1 MKIGFIIPC
10 TSRGRNWGNIIETY
24 LYNLTIKTFLVHRD
38 EEHEYVF
45 YLGIDA
51 DDPIFNNTNEQN
63 KILNLKKVFS
73 GIDFKF
79 IILNEKNGYL
89 TKMWNVLFREAYN
102 DKCDYFYQCGDDI
115 EFKTT
120 GWINACISKL
130 IENHNIGLTG
140 PINNNKYILTQAFVS
155 RLHMDI
161 FGYFFP
167 ENIINWGC
175 DDWYNHVY
183 SPNFLYPLKQHYCAN
198 MGGTPRYVINYNPSF
213 MSHYCKNV
221 NKLRSDIFQQAG
233 KDKILIR
240 KFIEKHDLI

>member
-10 TSRGRNWGNIIETY
+10 TSRGRNWDNITETY
-24 LYNLTIKTFLVHRD
+24 LYNLTIKTFLLHRD

-45 YLGIDA
+45 YLGIDT
-51 DDPIFNNTNEQN
+51 DDPIFNNVNEQK

-79 IILNEKNGYL
+79 ILLNEKKGYL

-115 EFKTT
+115 EFKTS
-120 GWINACISKL
+120 GWVNACISKL

-140 PINNNKYILTQAFVS
+140 PINNNNYILTQAFVS

-175 DDWYNHVY
+175 DDWYNNVY
-183 SPNFLYPLKQHYCAN
+183 SPNFLYPLKKHYCIN

-213 MSHYCKNV
+213 MSHYSKNV
-221 NKLRSDIFQQAG
+221 GKLRSDIFQQAN